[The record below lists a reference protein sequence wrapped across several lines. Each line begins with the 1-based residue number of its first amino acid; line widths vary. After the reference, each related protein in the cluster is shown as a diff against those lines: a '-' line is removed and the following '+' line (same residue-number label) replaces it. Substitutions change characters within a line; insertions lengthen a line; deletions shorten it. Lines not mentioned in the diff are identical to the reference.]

1 MADDIMTLKFESVK
15 NMDSLSDRHQVIE
28 ESLLR
33 IPFFSSLP
41 HQTLSAIAAKLKKI
55 HFEHGEVVFAENSLG
70 DTMYLI
76 ESGQVEVSVN
86 TGAGQHEKV
95 INYLGPGNFFGEMAL
110 LLDQRRSATVTVTLD
125 ADFWALRK
133 ADLDELLV
141 DHPEIALQITQE
153 LSRRLSDV
161 MADVKKRPGYSLVAV
176 LGDGAWQ
183 LAESIYKLTRQ
194 RVVLLDVTG
203 RNLVSQIDSN
213 FQSEDLVILEAMT
226 DLSSDTLAETL
237 SILMDGYNWVLMALP
252 LDQSEINAKALR
264 LAKATVLLN
273 TAEQDWMTAWSSG
286 PVFAC
291 DLSEEEIGRLA
302 RRITDRM
309 IGLAL
314 SSGGARG
321 IAHVGVL
328 QVLKEANIPLDI
340 IAGTSAGSLFGGL
353 YVSGRPLDEVA
364 DFAQNLVR
372 LIDLKSGLWDPR
384 VSLPWNGLIKGNA
397 TLRYLSRQFNNATF
411 ADTKI
416 PFYVVA
422 ADVVSGE
429 EVVFE
434 QGYLAEAVRAS
445 IGIIGIFSPYHCNGH
460 FLIDGGAVNPVPA
473 NILAEKGANIII
485 ASSVIPPVE
494 KGWLLGQ
501 AMTDRRGSLSFLN
514 VLGNMMA
521 IMEREIIKTRMNPVD
536 ILIQPRVETYTS
548 MDYDKAEDFI
558 QLGREAAER
567 ELPLLQK
574 LLNN

>member
-1 MADDIMTLKFESVK
+1 MADDIMTLKFESAK

-41 HQTLSAIAAKLKKI
+41 HQALSAIAAKLKKV
-55 HFEHGEVVFAENSLG
+55 HFEHGEIVFAENSLG
-70 DTMYLI
+70 DSMYLI

-86 TGAGQHEKV
+86 TGASQEKV

-141 DHPEIALQITQE
+141 DHPEIALQITRE
-153 LSRRLSDV
+153 VSRRLSDV
-161 MADVKKRPGYSLVAV
+161 MANVKKRPGYSLVAV
-176 LGDGAWQ
+176 LGDGAWR
-183 LAESIYKLTRQ
+183 LAESIYRLTHQ
-194 RVVLLDVTG
+194 RIVLLDVTR
-203 RNLVSQIDSN
+203 RNLASQIGFD
-213 FQSEDLVILEAMT
+213 FQSEDLVILEAMA

-252 LDQSEINAKALR
+252 PGYNEINAKALR

-273 TAEQDWMTAWSSG
+273 TAQEDWMTVWASG
-286 PVFAC
+286 PVFYC
-291 DLSEEEIGRLA
+291 DLSEEEIGRLT
-302 RRITDRM
+302 RRITDRV

-328 QVLKEANIPLDI
+328 QVLKEANIPIDI

-353 YVSGRPLDEVA
+353 YVSGKPLDEIA
-364 DFAQNLVR
+364 NFARNLVK
-372 LIDLKSGLWDPR
+372 LIDFKSGLWDPKLG
-384 VSLPWNGLIKGNA
+384 LPWNGLIKGNA
-397 TLRYLSRQFNNATF
+397 TLKYLSKQFNDTTF

-501 AMTDRRGSLSFLN
+501 TMTDRRESLSFFH

-574 LLNN
+574 LLHN